1 MLTKKALGL
10 MIGALLSGALIG
22 GEAAAGQTLADFHSK
37 MGGCASC
44 HGTNAVTAASVP
56 DDERALNAQCQT
68 CHGSY
73 KDIRKTGTE
82 IDPHHS
88 HLGDINC
95 TSCHTAHARPKL
107 VCNDCHTFP
116 NKMPF
121 ADAPKAAP
129 KVSPDEAAIEAAI
142 KAEPRESYDV
152 VVIGAGSAG
161 FNAAI
166 AARRAGASVLLL
178 EKHSFSGGNSMLAAG
193 GYNAV
198 GTKQQKAKG
207 INDTVEAYVEDTL
220 KGGRGK
226 NDRALVEILAKES
239 AAGVEWL
246 EGMGADLSEVKR
258 SGGAR
263 VDRTHRPT
271 GGETVGPHIVKTLR
285 AQAEKDGVPA
295 RLNSRAVRLI
305 VDANHTV
312 RGVVVEGKHS
322 GLYRVN
328 AKAVVLAA
336 GGYGQN
342 KEMVAFYRPTFKGMT
357 SSNNVTSTGDGVRMA
372 LEAGASMTDIDWI
385 QAHPTVGKGSRILIS
400 ETVRGVGAVMVNETG
415 ARFVNELTTRDRAS
429 DAILKQPGRHAWL
442 VFDADLYAKA
452 KMVRGY
458 DHLGMLKKADTI
470 EGLAEAA
477 GMDPKV
483 LEKTL
488 ADYNAYRA
496 KGHDDAFER
505 PDMPLAVAKAPFY
518 AVEVAP
524 GIHHT
529 MGGVAVTTE
538 SEVLDIQSR
547 PMPGLYAA
555 GEVTGGV
562 HGFNRLGG
570 NAVADTVV
578 FGRRAGEHA
587 AKYALEQK

>member
-1 MLTKKALGL
+1 MMTKKALSLLVGAL
-10 MIGALLSGALIG
+10 LGGALLSG
-22 GEAAAGQTLADFHSK
+22 EAMAGQSLADFHNK

-44 HGTNAVTAASVP
+44 HGTNAVKATAVP
-56 DDERALNAQCQT
+56 DDERDLNKQCQT

-73 KDIRKTGTE
+73 KDIKKTGTE

-95 TSCHTAHARPKL
+95 TTCHTAHAQPKL
-107 VCNDCHTFP
+107 VCNDCHTFT

-121 ADAPKAAP
+121 GDAAKAQPKAE
-129 KVSPDEAAIEAAI
+129 PDAAAIEAAM

-166 AARRAGASVLLL
+166 AAKRAGASVLLL
-178 EKHSFSGGNSMLAAG
+178 EKHAFSGGNSMLAAG

-207 INDTVEAYVEDTL
+207 IVDTPEAYVEDTL

-239 AAGVEWL
+239 ASGVEWL
-246 EGMGADLSEVKR
+246 ESMGADLSEVKR

-295 RLNSRAVRLI
+295 RLNSRAVKLI
-305 VDANHTV
+305 IDENHKV
-312 RGVVVEGKHS
+312 HGVVVEGKHS

-328 AKAVVLAA
+328 AKAVVLAT
-336 GGYGQN
+336 GGFGQN
-342 KEMVAFYRPTFKGMT
+342 QEMVAVYRPTFKGMT
-357 SSNNVTSTGDGVRMA
+357 SSNNVTSTSDGIKMA
-372 LEAGASMTDIDWI
+372 LESGASMTDIDWI

-400 ETVRGVGAVMVNETG
+400 ETVRGVGAVMVNEKG

-458 DHLGMLKKADTI
+458 DHLGMLKKGNTV
-470 EGLAEAA
+470 EELAQAS

-488 ADYNAYRA
+488 SDYNAYRA
-496 KGHDDAFER
+496 KGHDDAFGR
-505 PDMPLAVAKAPFY
+505 ADMPLAVAKAPFY

-529 MGGVAVTTE
+529 MGGVAITTE

-587 AKYALEQK
+587 AKFALEQK

>member
-10 MIGALLSGALIG
+10 MIAALLSGALIG

-121 ADAPKAAP
+121 ADAPEATPKAA
-129 KVSPDEAAIEAAI
+129 PDEAAIEAAM

-246 EGMGADLSEVKR
+246 EGMG
-258 SGGAR
+258 
-263 VDRTHRPT
+263 RT
-271 GGETVGPHIVKTLR
+271 
-285 AQAEKDGVPA
+285 
-295 RLNSRAVRLI
+295 S
-305 VDANHTV
+305 
-312 RGVVVEGKHS
+312 
-322 GLYRVN
+322 
-328 AKAVVLAA
+328 
-336 GGYGQN
+336 
-342 KEMVAFYRPTFKGMT
+342 
-357 SSNNVTSTGDGVRMA
+357 
-372 LEAGASMTDIDWI
+372 
-385 QAHPTVGKGSRILIS
+385 
-400 ETVRGVGAVMVNETG
+400 
-415 ARFVNELTTRDRAS
+415 
-429 DAILKQPGRHAWL
+429 
-442 VFDADLYAKA
+442 
-452 KMVRGY
+452 
-458 DHLGMLKKADTI
+458 
-470 EGLAEAA
+470 
-477 GMDPKV
+477 PK
-483 LEKTL
+483 
-488 ADYNAYRA
+488 
-496 KGHDDAFER
+496 
-505 PDMPLAVAKAPFY
+505 
-518 AVEVAP
+518 
-524 GIHHT
+524 
-529 MGGVAVTTE
+529 
-538 SEVLDIQSR
+538 
-547 PMPGLYAA
+547 
-555 GEVTGGV
+555 
-562 HGFNRLGG
+562 
-570 NAVADTVV
+570 
-578 FGRRAGEHA
+578 
-587 AKYALEQK
+587 

>member
-1 MLTKKALGL
+1 MMTKKALSLLVGAL
-10 MIGALLSGALIG
+10 LGGALLSGEAMA
-22 GEAAAGQTLADFHSK
+22 GEALADFHNK

-44 HGTNAVTAASVP
+44 HGTKAVKATAVP
-56 DDERALNAQCQT
+56 DDERDLNKQCQS

-73 KDIRKTGTE
+73 KDIKKTGTE

-95 TSCHTAHARPKL
+95 TTCHTAHSQPKL
-107 VCNDCHTFP
+107 VCNDCHTFT

-121 ADAPKAAP
+121 ADAAKAQPKAE
-129 KVSPDEAAIEAAI
+129 PDEAAIEAAM

-152 VVIGAGSAG
+152 VVIGAG

-166 AARRAGASVLLL
+166 AAKRAGASVLLL
-178 EKHSFSGGNSMLAAG
+178 EKHAFSGGNSMLAAG

-207 INDTVEAYVEDTL
+207 IVDTTEAYVEDTL

-239 AAGVEWL
+239 ASGVEWL
-246 EGMGADLSEVKR
+246 ESMGADLSEVKR

-295 RLNSRAVRLI
+295 RLNSRVVKLI
-305 VDANHTV
+305 IDENHKV
-312 RGVVVEGKHS
+312 GGVVVEGKHS

-328 AKAVVLAA
+328 AKAVVLAT
-336 GGYGQN
+336 GGFGQN

-357 SSNNVTSTGDGVRMA
+357 SSNNVTSTGDGVKMA
-372 LEAGASMTDIDWI
+372 LESGASMTDIDWI

-400 ETVRGVGAVMVNETG
+400 ETVRGVGAVMVNEKG

-458 DHLGMLKKADTI
+458 DHLGMLKKGNTV
-470 EGLAEAA
+470 EELAQAS

-488 ADYNAYRA
+488 SDYNAYRA
-496 KGHDDAFER
+496 KGHDDAFGR

-529 MGGVAVTTE
+529 MGGVAITTE

>member
-220 KGGRGK
+220 KGG
-226 NDRALVEILAKES
+226 
-239 AAGVEWL
+239 
-246 EGMGADLSEVKR
+246 
-258 SGGAR
+258 AR

-470 EGLAEAA
+470 EGLAKAA

-496 KGHDDAFER
+496 KGHDDAFGR

>member
-22 GEAAAGQTLADFHSK
+22 GEAAAGQALADFHSK
-37 MGGCASC
+37 LGGCASC

-121 ADAPKAAP
+121 ADAPEAAP
-129 KVSPDEAAIEAAI
+129 KVSPDEAAIEAAM

-295 RLNSRAVRLI
+295 RLNSRAVRLL
-305 VDANHTV
+305 VDENHTV
-312 RGVVVEGKHS
+312 RGVVVEGRHS

-400 ETVRGVGAVMVNETG
+400 ETVRGVGAVMVNEMG
-415 ARFVNELTTRDRAS
+415 ARFVNEPRRNHEARLHRACGQPKDLGRLAQGCRRRAS
-429 DAILKQPGRHAWL
+429 QRLFPGLQHRTDRLTAG
-442 VFDADLYAKA
+442 
-452 KMVRGY
+452 R
-458 DHLGMLKKADTI
+458 
-470 EGLAEAA
+470 EGHGQKRPSGRSEAA
-477 GMDPKV
+477 VFLELKCDP
-483 LEKTL
+483 
-488 ADYNAYRA
+488 RA
-496 KGHDDAFER
+496 SGSVSA
-505 PDMPLAVAKAPFY
+505 
-518 AVEVAP
+518 
-524 GIHHT
+524 
-529 MGGVAVTTE
+529 
-538 SEVLDIQSR
+538 
-547 PMPGLYAA
+547 
-555 GEVTGGV
+555 
-562 HGFNRLGG
+562 
-570 NAVADTVV
+570 
-578 FGRRAGEHA
+578 RRAGVPCASAGRSSTSRELRERRSNGRSRTRA
-587 AKYALEQK
+587 ACRSRSC

>member
-1 MLTKKALGL
+1 MPPAGLTQDLDGLWKKA
-10 MIGALLSGALIG
+10 
-22 GEAAAGQTLADFHSK
+22 EVRHADACS
-37 MGGCASC
+37 
-44 HGTNAVTAASVP
+44 
-56 DDERALNAQCQT
+56 T
-68 CHGSY
+68 CHG
-73 KDIRKTGTE
+73 
-82 IDPHHS
+82 
-88 HLGDINC
+88 
-95 TSCHTAHARPKL
+95 
-107 VCNDCHTFP
+107 
-116 NKMPF
+116 
-121 ADAPKAAP
+121 APKASAHTANGWAGQLP
-129 KVSPDEAAIEAAI
+129 K
-142 KAEPRESYDV
+142 R
-152 VVIGAGSAG
+152 
-161 FNAAI
+161 
-166 AARRAGASVLLL
+166 
-178 EKHSFSGGNSMLAAG
+178 
-193 GYNAV
+193 
-198 GTKQQKAKG
+198 
-207 INDTVEAYVEDTL
+207 
-220 KGGRGK
+220 GGR
-226 NDRALVEILAKES
+226 
-239 AAGVEWL
+239 
-246 EGMGADLSEVKR
+246 
-258 SGGAR
+258 
-263 VDRTHRPT
+263 
-271 GGETVGPHIVKTLR
+271 
-285 AQAEKDGVPA
+285 
-295 RLNSRAVRLI
+295 
-305 VDANHTV
+305 
-312 RGVVVEGKHS
+312 
-322 GLYRVN
+322 
-328 AKAVVLAA
+328 
-336 GGYGQN
+336 
-342 KEMVAFYRPTFKGMT
+342 
-357 SSNNVTSTGDGVRMA
+357 TGDGLRMA

-442 VFDADLYAKA
+442 VFDVDLYAKA

-496 KGHDDAFER
+496 KGHDDAFGR

>member
-1 MLTKKALGL
+1 
-10 MIGALLSGALIG
+10 
-22 GEAAAGQTLADFHSK
+22 
-37 MGGCASC
+37 
-44 HGTNAVTAASVP
+44 
-56 DDERALNAQCQT
+56 
-68 CHGSY
+68 
-73 KDIRKTGTE
+73 
-82 IDPHHS
+82 
-88 HLGDINC
+88 
-95 TSCHTAHARPKL
+95 
-107 VCNDCHTFP
+107 
-116 NKMPF
+116 MPF

-385 QAHPTVGKGSRILIS
+385 QAHPTSVKRSAASAPSWSTKR
-400 ETVRGVGAVMVNETG
+400 A
-415 ARFVNELTTRDRAS
+415 RAS
-429 DAILKQPGRHAWL
+429 S
-442 VFDADLYAKA
+442 
-452 KMVRGY
+452 
-458 DHLGMLKKADTI
+458 T
-470 EGLAEAA
+470 
-477 GMDPKV
+477 
-483 LEKTL
+483 
-488 ADYNAYRA
+488 N
-496 KGHDDAFER
+496 
-505 PDMPLAVAKAPFY
+505 
-518 AVEVAP
+518 
-524 GIHHT
+524 
-529 MGGVAVTTE
+529 
-538 SEVLDIQSR
+538 SR
-547 PMPGLYAA
+547 PATALPTRSSSSPAATPGSSSTPISTPRPRWSAA
-555 GEVTGGV
+555 TTTS
-562 HGFNRLGG
+562 
-570 NAVADTVV
+570 AC
-578 FGRRAGEHA
+578 
-587 AKYALEQK
+587 

>member
-1 MLTKKALGL
+1 
-10 MIGALLSGALIG
+10 
-22 GEAAAGQTLADFHSK
+22 
-37 MGGCASC
+37 
-44 HGTNAVTAASVP
+44 
-56 DDERALNAQCQT
+56 
-68 CHGSY
+68 
-73 KDIRKTGTE
+73 
-82 IDPHHS
+82 
-88 HLGDINC
+88 
-95 TSCHTAHARPKL
+95 
-107 VCNDCHTFP
+107 
-116 NKMPF
+116 
-121 ADAPKAAP
+121 
-129 KVSPDEAAIEAAI
+129 
-142 KAEPRESYDV
+142 
-152 VVIGAGSAG
+152 
-161 FNAAI
+161 
-166 AARRAGASVLLL
+166 
-178 EKHSFSGGNSMLAAG
+178 
-193 GYNAV
+193 
-198 GTKQQKAKG
+198 
-207 INDTVEAYVEDTL
+207 
-220 KGGRGK
+220 
-226 NDRALVEILAKES
+226 
-239 AAGVEWL
+239 
-246 EGMGADLSEVKR
+246 
-258 SGGAR
+258 
-263 VDRTHRPT
+263 
-271 GGETVGPHIVKTLR
+271 
-285 AQAEKDGVPA
+285 
-295 RLNSRAVRLI
+295 
-305 VDANHTV
+305 
-312 RGVVVEGKHS
+312 
-322 GLYRVN
+322 
-328 AKAVVLAA
+328 
-336 GGYGQN
+336 
-342 KEMVAFYRPTFKGMT
+342 
-357 SSNNVTSTGDGVRMA
+357 MA

-442 VFDADLYAKA
+442 VFDVDLYAKA

-496 KGHDDAFER
+496 KGHDDAFGR